1 MPARAL
7 LFALTLLMICEILFH
22 AISQRSASPLLESA
36 ERAPGRRVETRTG
49 ARTQDRVE
57 ERRDPRAALPRN

>member
-1 MPARAL
+1 
-7 LFALTLLMICEILFH
+7 MICEILFH

-36 ERAPGRRVETRTG
+36 ERAPGRPVETRTG

-57 ERRDPRAALPRN
+57 ERRD

>member
-7 LFALTLLMICEILFH
+7 LFAVTLLMICEILFH
-22 AISQRSASPLLESA
+22 AISQRSASPSASPLLESA

-57 ERRDPRAALPRN
+57 ERRD